1 MQSLGG
7 TPLAWRGK
15 VRYYDP
21 QQSVRADHTRQADT
35 SSPPA
40 RTGEFTARDHMGEQ
54 PGGDHD
60 DILQPVRYQL
70 P

>member
-1 MQSLGG
+1 MQNLGG

-21 QQSVRADHTRQADT
+21 QQSIRANHTRQADT
-35 SSPPA
+35 SSPLA

-60 DILQPVRYQL
+60 DILQPVLDQL